1 MHTYSVAL
9 RIRGTDLDLA
19 EVSDRLKLKPTQTR
33 VKGQPRSSSDDVWR
47 ESVWEYEVRPGDGKP
62 DWDSLEDGLQTVIS
76 AFASREGELRNF
88 QQRYKVFL
96 WCGHFSSS
104 FDGGPTLPPQILKAL
119 ADFGVELIL
128 DSYSSCDPDVE

>member
-9 RIRGTDLDLA
+9 RISGTDLDLA
-19 EVSDRLKLKPTQTR
+19 DVSARLKLRPTQTR
-33 VKGQPRSSSDDVWR
+33 VIGQHRSPNSVWD
-47 ESVWEYEVRPGDGKP
+47 ESMWEYEVRPGEGKP
-62 DWDSLEDGLQTVIS
+62 VWDSLEDGLQTVIS
-76 AFASREGELRNF
+76 AFASCGGELRNI

-104 FDGGPTLPPQILKAL
+104 FCGGPTFSPQILKTL

-128 DSYSSCDPDVE
+128 DTYSSYEPDAE